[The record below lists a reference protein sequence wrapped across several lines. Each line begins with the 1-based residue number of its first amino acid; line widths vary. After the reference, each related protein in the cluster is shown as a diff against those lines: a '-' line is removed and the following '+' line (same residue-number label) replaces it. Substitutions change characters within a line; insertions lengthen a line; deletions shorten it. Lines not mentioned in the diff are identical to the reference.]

1 MKKLILIGS
10 FVLVLLFSL
19 FITYTIRVVTLPN
32 EEIEFKTI
40 KKKLSDTEVEMY
52 NRSGQFEKQILPAEE
67 GYRNYLINEIKITRK
82 KNGFGWKTKTDT
94 LKTYVIKD
102 ECGC

>member
-82 KNGFGWKTKTDT
+82 KMGSGGR
-94 LKTYVIKD
+94 LKLTP
-102 ECGC
+102 